1 MPEPKLDK
9 IIEML
14 TNIEA
19 RLDRM
24 EDSIK
29 DIRENNKSVQTD
41 CSKMSKHVD
50 FIETT
55 YSSVRT
61 PLSYIKANI
70 EYMMG
75 KTSTTDLPTIEY
87 KDEYQDEYQHEK

>member
-1 MPEPKLDK
+1 METGPKLDK
-9 IIEML
+9 IIDML

-29 DIRENNKSVQTD
+29 DIRENNKILEKD

-50 FIETT
+50 FVETT
-55 YSSVRT
+55 YSAVRT
-61 PLSYIKANI
+61 PLSYIKQHV

-75 KTSTTDLPTIEY
+75 KTTKDLPTIECQH
-87 KDEYQDEYQHEK
+87 ECQDEK

>member
-1 MPEPKLDK
+1 MDPINNPKLDK
-9 IIEML
+9 IIDML

-19 RLDRM
+19 RLDQM

-41 CSKMSKHVD
+41 CSKMREHIVFVEKS
-50 FIETT
+50 
-55 YSSVRT
+55 YAAVRT
-61 PLSYIKANI
+61 PLSYIKQHV

-75 KTSTTDLPTIEY
+75 KTSAQELPTIEY
-87 KDEYQDEYQHEK
+87 HGEGQNEK

>member
-1 MPEPKLDK
+1 METEPKLDK
-9 IIEML
+9 IIVML
-14 TNIEA
+14 TTIEA

-41 CSKMSKHVD
+41 CSKMRDHISFVEKS
-50 FIETT
+50 
-55 YSSVRT
+55 YSAVRT
-61 PLSYIKANI
+61 PLSYIKHHV

-75 KTSTTDLPTIEY
+75 KTTTTDLPTIEY
-87 KDEYQDEYQHEK
+87 QDEYQDEK

>member
-1 MPEPKLDK
+1 METDPKLDK
-9 IIEML
+9 IIDML
-14 TNIEA
+14 TTIEA

-55 YSSVRT
+55 SSSVRT
-61 PLSYIKANI
+61 PLSYIKQHV

-75 KTSTTDLPTIEY
+75 KTTAKELPTIEC
-87 KDEYQDEYQHEK
+87 QNEK